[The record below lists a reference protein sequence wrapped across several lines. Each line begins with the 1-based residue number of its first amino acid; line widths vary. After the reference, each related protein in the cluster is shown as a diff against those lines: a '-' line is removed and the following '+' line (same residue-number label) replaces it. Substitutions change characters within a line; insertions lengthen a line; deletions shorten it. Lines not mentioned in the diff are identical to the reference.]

1 MKLIVYGL
9 TASYYVQCRLIHF
22 KFLYYVLSYVCAS
35 NQMFCSFECSNMHEG
50 FELPTRLAVAAAD
63 FILSLTVALT
73 RKDLVS
79 DNITEK
85 QKKSFVTA
93 KKQPLNSLLAATDER
108 DENTLRKVSELPSSL
123 ELKFLLWDN
132 LNGLITITMK
142 LTAV

>member
-1 MKLIVYGL
+1 
-9 TASYYVQCRLIHF
+9 
-22 KFLYYVLSYVCAS
+22 
-35 NQMFCSFECSNMHEG
+35 MFCSFECSNMHEG
-50 FELPTRLAVAAAD
+50 VELPTRLAVAAAD